1 MRTPCDVTA
10 CQREYIRTA
19 FGSEGVVLT
28 HWNGFRVSIAA
39 GELSA
44 IESAV
49 IVVISYLLTVSV
61 VKYQSAEL
69 LLPVNCCLFTLA
81 VVFVEKRNGARRP
94 DCGGA
99 LVTDRH
105 VITAAHCVVTG
116 RGSTTMSPNQ
126 LSVRRGA
133 HDLRQSN
140 EPDSVDIPV
149 EAVRRHEQF
158 NPRTYKNDIAVL
170 RLRRPVQFSDHIS
183 PICLPYDSLTNDDLT
198 GKTSTVT
205 GFGTTSF

>member
-28 HWNGFRVSIAA
+28 HWNGFRVSTAA

-126 LSVRRGA
+126 LSVRLGA

-183 PICLPYDSLTNDDLT
+183 PVCLPYDSLTNDDLT